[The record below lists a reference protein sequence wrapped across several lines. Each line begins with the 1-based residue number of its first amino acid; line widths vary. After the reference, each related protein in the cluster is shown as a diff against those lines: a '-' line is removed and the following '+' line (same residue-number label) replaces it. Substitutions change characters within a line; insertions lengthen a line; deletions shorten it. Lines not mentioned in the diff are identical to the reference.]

1 MVAYLVV
8 DVVALLAYRR
18 KAGVVADD
26 AYLHLD
32 AVLEE
37 LATHAVER
45 VHGDVADARPF
56 VDREV
61 DGNLHLL
68 LRWVMY
74 QLFAMQCKVIPS

>member
-32 AVLEE
+32 AMLEE
-37 LATHAVER
+37 LAAHAVER
-45 VHGDVADARPF
+45 VHGDVADARPL

-61 DGNLHLL
+61 YGNLHLL

-74 QLFAMQCKVIPS
+74 HCPPMQWTVMPS